1 MHFRM
6 LRHRSHTSRTNYGLS
21 TEIFLNC
28 LHRFIVCRRLC
39 RTIFS
44 DNGINFIGARNEL
57 YELGVLLKSKEYNIK
72 DLGYIRNDIIEWRL
86 NPPQASH
93 FGEL

>member
-57 YELGVLLKSKEYNIK
+57 YELGVEEQRVQYK
-72 DLGYIRNDIIEWRL
+72 DLGYIRNDIIEWRP